1 MTVAMTLSNI
11 EVVVFDLGGV
21 LLQLKDPVTNFGLN
35 FSEAEFLERWLK
47 SPSVREFERGASDAE
62 TFGRAIVRELGLA
75 MNWREFLQRFDAWP
89 EQIYPET
96 AVLLDAIPES
106 IGRALLSNTN
116 AAHWGR
122 SDISAALCGGFDKT
136 FLSFRTGLLKPDRAA
151 FAQVTEAYGMP
162 ADAFLFFDDNPL
174 NVSAAAAAGMQA
186 VLSKGPGDALR
197 VLQQM
202 RA

>member
-1 MTVAMTLSNI
+1 MTFSSIKVA
-11 EVVVFDLGGV
+11 VFDLGGV
-21 LLQLKDPVTNFGLN
+21 LLQLRDPVTNFGLN
-35 FSEAEFLERWLK
+35 LSEAEFLERWLK

-62 TFGRAIVRELGLA
+62 TFGRAIVQELGLA
-75 MNWREFLQRFDAWP
+75 MNWREFLKRFDAWP

-96 AVLLDAIPES
+96 AALLDSIPAS

-122 SDISAALCGGFDKT
+122 SDISSMLSGRLDKV
-136 FLSFRTGLLKPDRAA
+136 FLSFRTGVLKPDREA
-151 FAQVTEAYGMP
+151 FVQVTEAYGLP

-174 NVSAAAAAGMQA
+174 NVSAAAATGMHA
-186 VLSKGPGDALR
+186 VLCKGPSEALR
-197 VLQQM
+197 VLQQI

>member
-1 MTVAMTLSNI
+1 MTISSIKVA
-11 EVVVFDLGGV
+11 VFDLGGV
-21 LLQLKDPVTNFGLN
+21 LLQLKDPVTNFGLRL
-35 FSEAEFLERWLK
+35 SEADFLERWLK

-62 TFGRAIVRELGLA
+62 TFGRAIVQELGLA
-75 MNWREFLQRFDAWP
+75 MNWREFLKRFDAWP

-96 AVLLDAIPES
+96 AALLDSIPES

-122 SDISAALCGGFDKT
+122 SDISSVLSARLDKV
-136 FLSFRTGLLKPDRAA
+136 FLSFRTGLLKPDREA
-151 FAQVTEAYGMP
+151 FVQVTTAYGMP

-174 NVSAAAAAGMQA
+174 NVSAAAATGMHA
-186 VLSKGPGDALR
+186 VLCKGPSEALR
-197 VLQQM
+197 ILEQI